1 MSAQV
6 FRVFDCDGIEST
18 YFCDGKTHFDRAIDA
33 YAYPQEWINT
43 SVHSACD
50 GSCKPE
56 FRTKD
61 LRQLLAKVCAETM
74 MAIEGKKILGTV
86 VRLDKVMTA
95 MVATSQPILGVE
107 FASMYAK
114 RNSQSSDFCLGNLH
128 VHWSMSDDWNRVP
141 KSKTCATYVVTTSP
155 CDGSCRKFTKLTR
168 REKCLLHRQK
178 QDRKA
183 WDAEW
188 SAKYLKSV

>member
-1 MSAQV
+1 MSARIFQV
-6 FRVFDCDGIEST
+6 YDCDGIESLSI
-18 YFCDGKTHFDRAIDA
+18 CDGKTL
-33 YAYPQEWINT
+33 YAFPQALSDI
-43 SVHSACD
+43 SVRSACD
-50 GSCKPE
+50 GSCKTE

-61 LRQLLAKVCAETM
+61 LRQLLAKACAETM
-74 MAIEGKKILGTV
+74 MAIEGEKILGTV

-114 RNSQSSDFCLGNLH
+114 RNSRSSDFCLGNLH

-141 KSKTCATYVVTTSP
+141 KSKTCATYVMETSP

-183 WDAEW
+183 RDAEW
-188 SAKYLKSV
+188 SAKYLKSA